1 MGDFQDVFGAG
12 ADVEAV
18 IDGIVAQELRAARE
32 EAAARAPEPV
42 RLWFA
47 TLYEAERWA
56 EARPEVN
63 YLRRPHL
70 GGYEMIVPGEQF
82 SRSPEAFYNT
92 GAEVALARL
101 PEELRAEGGRM
112 RGDLRLAEG
121 ADNHAGALLRDL
133 CAQLPLGR
141 ARQFPLRLTLGELCV
156 TMNGWNDRAEAEDA
170 RSPAFCHLVDP
181 RQGTVTILAKDHTAL
196 VALVT
201 AEGELRLEPWVFE
214 AGPRGV
220 EAEACHGDHDEAAYE
235 GACAICRVFHGASEA
250 RASEAR
256 VPERLAL
263 HLAAESRYW
272 AETLEPYTRKLG
284 AECLPAALVR
294 LEFTQD
300 TATRARIRGDS
311 IVAAHAMCAKQGFS
325 EGYRVTPCVVPRGA
339 GQFAPPQMRL
349 RAGSY
354 WCFETSDAAAPKRK
368 GAFSIAI
375 RKPAEAGHGAE
386 SEADWSEGAV
396 FTPELL
402 QAAVSVRAAP
412 CPGRQSLIEARD
424 LAAVCDP
431 ARLGPQGRARA
442 EAAMARL
449 QTVYVHPKL
458 GKGLPNLL
466 DR

>member
-32 EAAARAPEPV
+32 EAAARAPQPV
-42 RLWFA
+42 RIWFA
-47 TLYEAERWA
+47 TLHEAECWA
-56 EARPEVN
+56 EARPEVD
-63 YLRRPHL
+63 YLRRPDL

-92 GAEVALARL
+92 GAEVTLARL

-112 RGDLRLAEG
+112 RGDLRLAED
-121 ADNHAGALLRDL
+121 ADTHAGALLRDL

-156 TMNGWNDRAEAEDA
+156 TMNSWNDRAEVEDTQ
-170 RSPAFCHLVDP
+170 SPAFCHHVDP
-181 RQGTVTILAKDHTAL
+181 RQGSVTILAKDHTAL

-201 AEGELRLEPWVFE
+201 PEGELRLEPWVFE
-214 AGPRGV
+214 TGPRGV
-220 EAEACHGDHDEAAYE
+220 EAEACHGDHDEAVYD
-235 GACAICRVFHGASEA
+235 GSCAICRVFHGAA
-250 RASEAR
+250 EAR

-284 AECLPAALVR
+284 PECLPAALVR

-300 TATRARIRGDS
+300 AATRARVRGDS
-311 IVAAHAMCAKQGFS
+311 LVAAHAMCAKQGFS

-368 GAFSIAI
+368 GAFSGAV
-375 RKPAEAGHGAE
+375 RRPAEAGHGAE

-449 QTVYVHPKL
+449 QTVYAHPKL